1 MTKPMRVSEYAIAKN
16 LREEQKKATV
26 FACGYLMQN
35 KK

>member
-26 FACGYLMQN
+26 FAVGI
-35 KK
+35 